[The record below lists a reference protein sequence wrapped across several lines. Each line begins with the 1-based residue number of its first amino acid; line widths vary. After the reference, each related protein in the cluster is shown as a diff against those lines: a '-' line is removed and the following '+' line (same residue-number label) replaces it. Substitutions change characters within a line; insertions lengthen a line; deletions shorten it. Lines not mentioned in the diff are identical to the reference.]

1 MLERDKMVSGNWPD
15 DGPDGYL
22 TQDELRR
29 VMQIQLDRADRGD
42 SYQRNRLNESEQIF
56 NDLRGEADAID
67 YLPDDL
73 QGIQDP
79 KTRMRAA
86 EALNRAYEINGGRIT
101 QTVIDNLA
109 EKYEDKARRHEI
121 TTRSKD
127 KIFEQLG
134 EVARRL
140 NLAPPD

>member
-1 MLERDKMVSGNWPD
+1 MLERDKMVSGEWPD

-42 SYQRNRLNESEQIF
+42 GYQRNRLNESERIF

-67 YLPDDL
+67 YLPDEL
-73 QGIQDP
+73 QGIQDL
-79 KTRMRAA
+79 KTRIRAA
-86 EALNRAYEINGGRIT
+86 EALDRAYEINGGRIT

-109 EKYEDKARRHEI
+109 EKYRDKARRNEI
-121 TTRSKD
+121 TDRAKN
-127 KIFEQLG
+127 KILEQLG

-140 NLAPPD
+140 DLAAPH